1 LNYNLNIGLS
11 NLNCRKKNLWPWA
24 GKARKKIKRKEVKT
38 VFQRVKEMVTLGITF
53 LETPMEKL
61 NDLWIRKGEV
71 VKMGM
76 LLATKYRVEIG
87 FNNKS
92 ERFFL
97 KVEDSQERSDLSDL
111 KDGEIQEMLK
121 WLDYEAGMT
130 YTITLKGAD
139 DVREIEI
146 QPAGKPQ
153 IPISYGDSTEWF
165 EKEDPNL
172 WEELRK
178 VLSSKRLIVL
188 IQPDRFYHY
197 LWP

>member
-1 LNYNLNIGLS
+1 
-11 NLNCRKKNLWPWA
+11 
-24 GKARKKIKRKEVKT
+24 
-38 VFQRVKEMVTLGITF
+38 VFQRVKEMVTLGITL

-76 LLATKYRVEIG
+76 LLGTKYRVEIG
-87 FNNKS
+87 FENKS

-146 QPAGKPQ
+146 QPAGKPE

-188 IQPDRFYHY
+188 IQPDRFYSY